1 MTGGPMS
8 VQTDGLRQFSQTHA
22 DIASQVTALLG
33 GAPTAAGVEQTHG
46 PIAMAVQ
53 NALNDVL
60 GARSGSL
67 KNTATSGDTIAG
79 LLRKAAQMYDEGDR
93 AGAEKMKAAA
103 QAMAEGQGGPGAGGA
118 TGGAAGAATGA
129 AASGAGGGGAAGMV
143 GQLTSA
149 LGQAMGSLGGL
160 GQGGQQG
167 GGAMQGLQQLPQQV
181 MQGVQQIVE
190 AATGAGAD
198 GAEEAGAGAEGA
210 GEKAPVDQGGRQPTQ
225 TGGPVPAAPTPAP
238 TRQV

>member
-1 MTGGPMS
+1 MNGGPLS
-8 VQTDGLRQFSQTHA
+8 VHTDGLRQFSQTHA
-22 DIASQVTALLG
+22 DIASGVSALLS

-60 GARSGSL
+60 NARSGSL

-93 AGAEKMKAAA
+93 AGAERMKATAE
-103 QAMAEGQGGPGAGGA
+103 AMAAGGQGTP
-118 TGGAAGAATGA
+118 AAGAATGGA
-129 AASGAGGGGAAGMV
+129 TSGAAGGAGAGGMV
-143 GQLTSA
+143 GQLTGA
-149 LGQAMGSLGGL
+149 LGQAMGSLGQL
-160 GQGGQQG
+160 GQGGGQG
-167 GGAMQGLQQLPQQV
+167 GGAAGGLGQLPQQV

-198 GAEEAGAGAEGA
+198 GASDPQAGADPAA
-210 GEKAPVDQGGRQPTQ
+210 TPGERAPVEPSD
-225 TGGPVPAAPTPAP
+225 PAS
-238 TRQV
+238 TRATRNL